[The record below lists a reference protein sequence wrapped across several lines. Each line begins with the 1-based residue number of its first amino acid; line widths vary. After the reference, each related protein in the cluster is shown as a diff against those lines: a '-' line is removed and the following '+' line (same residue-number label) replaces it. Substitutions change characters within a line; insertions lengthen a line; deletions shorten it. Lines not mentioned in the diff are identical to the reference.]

1 MPERGLSAG
10 DSLPD
15 VPGVVFVD
23 GATLRLEDIEKVAR
37 QGATARLAAAARRRV
52 EASRAPIARIAQS
65 GRPEYGVTTGV
76 GSLSDRLI
84 PPEQAR
90 ALQLNVLRSHA
101 AGAGEPLPT
110 EVVRAALL
118 LRANALATG
127 YSGVRPLVIET
138 LLALLNARIHPVVP
152 SQGSL
157 GASGDLAPLAHLAL
171 PLVGLGQVE
180 LDGEIVPA
188 GQALEARG
196 IPPLDL
202 EPKEAV
208 ALING
213 TQIMAALATLAL
225 LDAERLL
232 ESAIGVA
239 ALSACALGARRST
252 FDRRL
257 HQVRPHPGQLA
268 VAARIR
274 AVLDPVPEPAHRGGR
289 VQDPYSIRCIPQVY
303 GAVADALK
311 PLRTTLEIE
320 LNAATDNPLIFVEN
334 GIEEAEVISGGNFH
348 GHPLALGCDA
358 AKIAVASLGAMIERR
373 IALLVD
379 GEDYGL
385 PPFLVAEPGLNS
397 GVMIAHYLAASL
409 VAENRV
415 LAHPSSV
422 DSIPTSANVEDYNS
436 MGATAARTFR
446 QVVANVETIVAVEA
460 LCAAQGCDLAGRVPL
475 PESPLRMLYDRIR
488 GRVPFRER
496 DDHVVA
502 DDISALLALLREG
515 GMIVET
521 PVHPS

>member
-1 MPERGLSAG
+1 MPPRDRPTV
-10 DSLPD
+10 DSETSTS
-15 VPGVVFVD
+15 GVVLVD
-23 GATLRLEDIEKVAR
+23 GATLRLEDVERVAR
-37 QGATARLAAAARRRV
+37 QGAVARLAETARHQV
-52 EASRAPIARIAQS
+52 EASRAAVVHVAQS

-84 PPEQAR
+84 APEQTR

-101 AGAGEPLPT
+101 AGAGEPLAT

-118 LRANALATG
+118 LRANALASG
-127 YSGVRPLVIET
+127 YSGVRPVVIET

-171 PLVGLGQVE
+171 PLVGLGRVE
-180 LDGEIVPA
+180 MDGTIVEA
-188 GQALEARG
+188 GEALEARR
-196 IPPLDL
+196 IPPLQL

-232 ESAIGVA
+232 ESAISVA
-239 ALSACALGARRST
+239 GLSACALGARRSP
-252 FDRRL
+252 FDPRL
-257 HQVRPHPGQLA
+257 HRVRPYPGQRA

-274 AVLDPVPEPAHRGGR
+274 ALLDQVPEPERASGR

-303 GAVADALK
+303 GAVMDALR
-311 PLRTTLEIE
+311 PLRGTLEIE
-320 LNAATDNPLIFVEN
+320 LNAATDNPLIFIEDGVET
-334 GIEEAEVISGGNFH
+334 AEIVSGGNFH

-373 IALLVD
+373 VALLVD
-379 GEDYGL
+379 GQDYGL

-397 GVMIAHYLAASL
+397 GVMIAHYLTASL

-446 QVVANVETIVAVEA
+446 QVVTNVETIVTVEA
-460 LCAAQGCDLAGRVPL
+460 LCAAQACDLAGRVP
-475 PESPLRMLYDRIR
+475 PAGSELRTLYDRIR
-488 GRVPFRER
+488 DQVPFRPR
-496 DDHVVA
+496 DEHIVA
-502 DDISALLALLREG
+502 DDISALLGLLRTG
-515 GMIVET
+515 GLAL
-521 PVHPS
+521 